1 MKSTLI
7 KVMLLSAFAL
17 ASPLLTL
24 AGDRAVPPSGK
35 DHAQDRTEIGR
46 ALQQG
51 KGSGMSLS
59 QVVIRTNASRVQTAE
74 EKSVV
79 KKQPVAPRS
88 NLSDTAFHK

>member
-1 MKSTLI
+1 MKSTSI
-7 KVMLLSAFAL
+7 KVMLLSAFAV

-35 DHAQDRTEIGR
+35 DHAQDRIEIGR

-51 KGSGMSLS
+51 KGSGISLN
-59 QVVIRTNASRVQTAE
+59 QVVIRANASRVQTAE

-79 KKQPVAPRS
+79 KEQPVAPRS
-88 NLSDTAFHK
+88 NLSDPAFTR

>member
-1 MKSTLI
+1 MKSTSI
-7 KVMLLSAFAL
+7 KVTLSLAFVM

-59 QVVIRTNASRVQTAE
+59 QVVFRANASRVQTAD

-79 KKQPVAPRS
+79 KEQPVAQRS
-88 NLSDTAFHK
+88 NLSDPAFTK

>member
-1 MKSTLI
+1 MKSMSI
-7 KVMLLSAFAL
+7 KVMLLSAFAM

-24 AGDRAVPPSGK
+24 AGDRAVPASGK
-35 DHAQDRTEIGR
+35 DHVQDRTEIGR

-59 QVVIRTNASRVQTAE
+59 QVVIRANASRAQTAE

-79 KKQPVAPRS
+79 REQPVAPRS
-88 NLSDTAFHK
+88 NLSYTAFHK

>member
-1 MKSTLI
+1 MKSTSI
-7 KVMLLSAFAL
+7 KIILLSAFAM

-35 DHAQDRTEIGR
+35 DYAQDRSEIGR
-46 ALQQG
+46 VLQQG

-59 QVVIRTNASRVQTAE
+59 IIRANASRVQTAE

-79 KKQPVAPRS
+79 KAQPVAPRS
-88 NLSDTAFHK
+88 NLSDPAFTR

>member
-1 MKSTLI
+1 MKSTSI
-7 KVMLLSAFAL
+7 KVMLLSAFAM

-24 AGDRAVPPSGK
+24 AGDRAVPPSGR

-51 KGSGMSLS
+51 KGTGMSLS
-59 QVVIRTNASRVQTAE
+59 PVFIGANASRVQTAE

-79 KKQPVAPRS
+79 KAQPVAPGS

>member
-1 MKSTLI
+1 MKSTSI
-7 KVMLLSAFAL
+7 KVMLLSAFVMAG
-17 ASPLLTL
+17 PLLAL

-51 KGSGMSLS
+51 KGTGMSLS
-59 QVVIRTNASRVQTAE
+59 QAVIRADASRVQTAE

-79 KKQPVAPRS
+79 KEQPSAPRS